1 MDEQQFESPDAIVPE
16 SRSGAGRIALV
27 VFGVAAAYF
36 LWMEHRAHVIQYLPW
51 TFLLLCPLMHVFMHH
66 GHGHG
71 GHGADADG
79 QHQDRNP

>member
-1 MDEQQFESPDAIVPE
+1 MDEQQFESADAIVPE

-51 TFLLLCPLMHVFMHH
+51 TFLLICPLMHLFMHH
-66 GHGHG
+66 GHG
-71 GHGADADG
+71 GHDASANSERG
-79 QHQDRNP
+79 DRNS